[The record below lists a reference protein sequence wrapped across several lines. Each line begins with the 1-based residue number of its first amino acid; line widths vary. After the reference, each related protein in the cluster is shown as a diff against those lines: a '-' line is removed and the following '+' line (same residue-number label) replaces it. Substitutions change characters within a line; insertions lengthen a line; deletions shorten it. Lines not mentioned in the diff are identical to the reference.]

1 MRFFLLSDSVDL
13 AILICYQKCKPRGS
27 CCFRPGSN
35 PDHEVSNPMT
45 QAERVHSTPPTNT
58 SATTPQSSRRGFL
71 VQAAAAAAG
80 GSAIGAGLPLPA
92 PAAAT
97 AQSSDAEADP
107 IFAAI
112 EAHRRAIAAHG
123 EAVGIEMAL
132 EVSLPDDRRLTDAW
146 EDKIVETDDPR
157 WPAALRAVSA
167 ASSAM
172 DDAAINLVNIEP
184 TTVAGVEGLLRY
196 FADQEDALFPDNVS
210 NDDESLEAFGACLVR
225 HAADALRKIA

>member
-1 MRFFLLSDSVDL
+1 MTID
-13 AILICYQKCKPRGS
+13 
-27 CCFRPGSN
+27 RP
-35 PDHEVSNPMT
+35 MF
-45 QAERVHSTPPTNT
+45 PPTRRAFINT
-58 SATTPQSSRRGFL
+58 IAALPI
-71 VQAAAAAAG
+71 AAAT
-80 GSAIGAGLPLPA
+80 

-97 AQSSDAEADP
+97 RTPQAEADP

-132 EVSLPDDRRLTDAW
+132 EVSLPDDRRLTDVR

-172 DDAAINLVNIEP
+172 DDAAIDLVNIEP

-196 FADQEDALFPDNVS
+196 FADDEDNIFPDGVARGDGS
-210 NDDESLEAFGACLVR
+210 EETFETYLAR
-225 HAADALRKIA
+225 HAADAHRDLAERS

>member
-1 MRFFLLSDSVDL
+1 VL
-13 AILICYQKCKPRGS
+13 
-27 CCFRPGSN
+27 
-35 PDHEVSNPMT
+35 
-45 QAERVHSTPPTNT
+45 STPPTNT
-58 SATTPQSSRRGFL
+58 SALTPQSSRRGFL
-71 VQAAAAAAG
+71 VQAAGVAAG
-80 GSAIGAGLPLPA
+80 GAALGAGLPLPA
-92 PAAAT
+92 APAAT
-97 AQSSDAEADP
+97 MQSSGAEADP

-172 DDAAINLVNIEP
+172 DDAAIDLVNTEPATLAGIE
-184 TTVAGVEGLLRY
+184 ALLRY
-196 FADQEDALFPDNVS
+196 FADQEDALFPDEVS
-210 NDDESLEAFGACLVR
+210 NDEGSDEAFGACLVR
-225 HAADALRKIA
+225 HAADAIGKVAEQLNEVPA